1 MMPQFLVTENE
12 SRLQM
17 EEAVQGSSWERKGLF
32 DQKDLFFRGVGHL
45 GQAVMKRKVIKVMS
59 QRRRK
64 EVSV

>member
-1 MMPQFLVTENE
+1 MPQFLVTEDE

-17 EEAVQGSSWERKGLF
+17 EEAVQGKGLF
-32 DQKDLFFRGVGHL
+32 DQKDLVFRGVGHL